1 MYDPKHAVFVAGIA
15 KPGKEDSISSVY
27 QNLSLGLVVDC
38 TTDQILD
45 LGCSMVMEE
54 TVYFVRQLLVGKN
67 LVRDMKEMVE
77 LLRTRFFALSQKA
90 LIAAL
95 YDAQNHYL
103 MAMAQLKETKD
114 RREPS

>member
-77 LLRTRFFALSQKA
+77 LLRTFTESADRSPLRCAESLSHGYGSVERDQG
-90 LIAAL
+90 
-95 YDAQNHYL
+95 
-103 MAMAQLKETKD
+103 
-114 RREPS
+114 